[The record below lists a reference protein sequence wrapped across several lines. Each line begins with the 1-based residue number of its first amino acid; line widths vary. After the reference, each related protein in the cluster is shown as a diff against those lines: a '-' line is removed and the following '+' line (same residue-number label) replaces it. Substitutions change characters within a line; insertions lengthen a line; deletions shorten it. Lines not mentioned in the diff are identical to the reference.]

1 MSIARPVIWAYT
13 YKLSPP
19 LSVEKFREVKLVL
32 EKERDAAKARSG
44 TWEARLVADER
55 ISHILVLSDSPDLET
70 DANRN
75 LEQALKSLNA
85 YYNLTVPMVVDGAPA
100 DDLPQKD
107 E

>member
-19 LSVEKFREVKLVL
+19 LSVEKLREVKLLL

-70 DANRN
+70 EANRN
-75 LEQALKSLNA
+75 LEKALKTLDA
-85 YYNLTVPMVVDGAPA
+85 YYNLTVPMVVDGEPA

>member
-19 LSVEKFREVKLVL
+19 LSVEKLREVKLLL
-32 EKERDAAKARSG
+32 EQERTAAKAREG
-44 TWEARLVADER
+44 TWEARFVADER

-70 DANRN
+70 EANKH
-75 LEQALKSLNA
+75 LEQALRTLDS
-85 YYNLTVPMVVDGAPA
+85 YYNLTVPMVVDGAPPEV
-100 DDLPQKD
+100 LPQKD